1 MDKDIMDITGIP
13 VIQLL
18 YIIQRMK
25 NVITFICL
33 ILVVISCV
41 ESSKSKVN
49 NLTSNETD
57 SDDPSKTTLF
67 LTSNGVPAL
76 DAIIPLLPFKPKGKK
91 VSYVTTASV
100 VNGVVP
106 EGMSTNINIIE
117 KAGFT
122 VDRIDISTLT
132 PEGMDE
138 AFSSCDLIWVGGG
151 NTLYLLQQVRKS
163 GFDKFVT
170 KKIVEGVPYV
180 GSSAGS
186 IILGP
191 DLEFEL
197 YASRT
202 PELTSYEGLNLFPY
216 APYVHFD
223 AEWTKELYADIL
235 KFSLEN
241 NKSFITLRD
250 DQFIYV
256 TGKKWQVIDLTKES
270 N

>member
-1 MDKDIMDITGIP
+1 MKIIIP
-13 VIQLL
+13 L
-18 YIIQRMK
+18 
-25 NVITFICL
+25 ICL
-33 ILVVISCV
+33 ILFVTSCE
-41 ESSKSKVN
+41 ESSRPKVN
-49 NLTSNETD
+49 TSTLNSRD
-57 SDDPSKTTLF
+57 SEDLNKVTLF
-67 LTSNGVPAL
+67 LTSSGTPAL
-76 DAIIPLLPFKPKGKK
+76 SAIIPLLPFKPKGKK

-100 VNGVVP
+100 VNGLVP
-106 EGMSTNINIIE
+106 EGINANIDVIE

-122 VDRIDISTLT
+122 VDRIDISTLA
-132 PEGMDE
+132 PEDME
-138 AFSSCDLIWVGGG
+138 EVFSGSDLIWVGGG

-163 GFDKFVT
+163 GFDKYVT
-170 KKIVEGVPYV
+170 KKILEGVPYV
-180 GSSAGS
+180 GVSAGS

-202 PELTSYEGLNLFPY
+202 PELTSYEGLNLFPF

-223 AEWTKELYADIL
+223 AEWTKDLYADIL

-256 TGKKWQVIDLTKES
+256 TGEKWQVIDLEK
-270 N
+270 

>member
-1 MDKDIMDITGIP
+1 MKIFIP
-13 VIQLL
+13 
-18 YIIQRMK
+18 
-25 NVITFICL
+25 FICL
-33 ILVVISCV
+33 MLVATSCT
-41 ESSKSKVN
+41 ETNKLKVN
-49 NLTSNETD
+49 TTTSNPTASVD
-57 SDDPSKTTLF
+57 SSEMTLF
-67 LTSNGVPAL
+67 LTSSGAEVLEAV
-76 DAIIPLLPFKPKGKK
+76 IPLLPFEPKGKK
-91 VSYVTTASV
+91 VSYVTTAAA
-100 VNGVVP
+100 VNGEIP
-106 EGMSTNINIIE
+106 EAMNTNIEIIE

-122 VDRIDISTLT
+122 VDRVDISTLT
-132 PEGMDE
+132 PEDMDE
-138 AFSSCDLIWVGGG
+138 AFSLSDLIWVGGG

-170 KKIVEGVPYV
+170 KKIQEGVPYV
-180 GSSAGS
+180 GASAGS

-197 YASRT
+197 YASRS
-202 PELTSYEGLNLFPY
+202 PELPSYEGLNLFPF

-256 TGKKWQVIDLTKES
+256 TGKKWQVIDVGEKS

>member
-1 MDKDIMDITGIP
+1 MISDEADSTDIS
-13 VIQLL
+13 
-18 YIIQRMK
+18 
-25 NVITFICL
+25 NV
-33 ILVVISCV
+33 S
-41 ESSKSKVN
+41 
-49 NLTSNETD
+49 
-57 SDDPSKTTLF
+57 LF
-67 LTSNGVPAL
+67 LTSNGAPAL
-76 DAIIPLLPFKPKGKK
+76 SEIIPLLPFKPDGKK

-100 VNGVVP
+100 VNGLVP
-106 EGMSTNINIIE
+106 EWMNTNIEIIE
-117 KAGFT
+117 KAGFI

-132 PEGMDE
+132 PDDMEE
-138 AFSSCDLIWVGGG
+138 AFSGSDLIWVGGG
-151 NTLYLLQQVRKS
+151 NTLFLLQEVRKS
-163 GFDKFVT
+163 GFDNYLT
-170 KKIVEGVPYV
+170 KKILEGIPYV
-180 GSSAGS
+180 GASAGS

-197 YASRT
+197 YASKT

-223 AEWTKELYADIL
+223 AEWTKEFYVDIL

-256 TGKKWQVIDLTKES
+256 TGKKWQVIDIEDEH

>member
-1 MDKDIMDITGIP
+1 
-13 VIQLL
+13 
-18 YIIQRMK
+18 MK
-25 NVITFICL
+25 NVILFICL
-33 ILVVISCV
+33 ILVVSSCA
-41 ESSKSKVN
+41 ERSKSKVN
-49 NLTSNETD
+49 TSTSNATD
-57 SDDPSKTTLF
+57 SDDSYKVMLF
-67 LTSNGVPAL
+67 LTSNGAPAL
-76 DAIIPLLPFKPKGKK
+76 DAIIPLLPFKPRGKK

-106 EGMSTNINIIE
+106 EGMNANIGIIE

-132 PEGMDE
+132 SEDMDV
-138 AFSSCDLIWVGGG
+138 AFSRSDLIWVGGG

-163 GFDKFVT
+163 GFDMFVT
-170 KKIVEGVPYV
+170 KKILAGVPYV
-180 GSSAGS
+180 GASAGS

-202 PELTSYEGLNLFPY
+202 PQLTSYEGLNLFPF

-250 DQFIYV
+250 NQFIYV
-256 TGKKWQVIDLTKES
+256 TGKKWQVIDVEKES

>member
-1 MDKDIMDITGIP
+1 
-13 VIQLL
+13 
-18 YIIQRMK
+18 MK
-25 NVITFICL
+25 KILSIICL
-33 ILVVISCV
+33 ITFVSSCSNSDKQPTNSIISD
-41 ESSKSKVN
+41 
-49 NLTSNETD
+49 ETD
-57 SDDPSKTTLF
+57 STDISNVSLF
-67 LTSNGVPAL
+67 LTSNGAPAL
-76 DAIIPLLPFKPKGKK
+76 SEIIPLLPFKPDGKK

-100 VNGVVP
+100 VNGLVT
-106 EGMSTNINIIE
+106 EGMNANIEIIE
-117 KAGFT
+117 KAGFI

-132 PEGMDE
+132 SEDMEE
-138 AFSSCDLIWVGGG
+138 AFSGSDIIWVGGG
-151 NTLYLLQQVRKS
+151 NTLYLLQEVRKS
-163 GFDKFVT
+163 GFDKYVT
-170 KKIVEGVPYV
+170 NKILEGVPYV
-180 GSSAGS
+180 GASAGS

-202 PELTSYEGLNLFPY
+202 PELTSYEGLNLFPF

-256 TGKKWQVIDLTKES
+256 TGKKWQVIDVE
-270 N
+270 

>member
-1 MDKDIMDITGIP
+1 
-13 VIQLL
+13 
-18 YIIQRMK
+18 MK
-25 NVITFICL
+25 TFLSIICL
-33 ILVVISCV
+33 VIFVSSCSNSDKRPANSIISDEVDSTDISHIL
-41 ESSKSKVN
+41 
-49 NLTSNETD
+49 
-57 SDDPSKTTLF
+57 LF
-67 LTSNGVPAL
+67 LTSNGAPAL
-76 DAIIPLLPFKPKGKK
+76 SEIIPLLPFKPDGKK

-100 VNGVVP
+100 VNGLVP
-106 EGMSTNINIIE
+106 EWMNTNIEIIE
-117 KAGFT
+117 KAGFI

-132 PEGMDE
+132 PDDMEE
-138 AFSSCDLIWVGGG
+138 AFSGSDLIWVGGG
-151 NTLYLLQQVRKS
+151 NTLFLLQEVRKS
-163 GFDKFVT
+163 GFDNYLT
-170 KKIVEGVPYV
+170 KKILEGIPYV
-180 GSSAGS
+180 GASAGS

-197 YASRT
+197 YASKT

-223 AEWTKELYADIL
+223 AEWTKEFYVDIL

-256 TGKKWQVIDLTKES
+256 TGKKWQVIDIEDEH

>member
-1 MDKDIMDITGIP
+1 MKTIIP
-13 VIQLL
+13 L
-18 YIIQRMK
+18 
-25 NVITFICL
+25 ICL
-33 ILVVISCV
+33 ISFVISCE
-41 ESSKSKVN
+41 ESSRSKVN
-49 NLTSNETD
+49 TSTLNSRD
-57 SDDPSKTTLF
+57 SEDTNKVTLF
-67 LTSNGVPAL
+67 LTSSGTPAL
-76 DAIIPLLPFKPKGKK
+76 SAIIPLLPFKPKGKK

-106 EGMSTNINIIE
+106 EGMNDNIDVIE

-122 VDRIDISTLT
+122 VDRIDISTLA
-132 PEGMDE
+132 PEDMEG
-138 AFSSCDLIWVGGG
+138 AFSGSDLIWVGGG

-163 GFDKFVT
+163 GFDKYVT
-170 KKIVEGVPYV
+170 KKILEGVPYV
-180 GSSAGS
+180 GVSAGA

-202 PELTSYEGLNLFPY
+202 PELTSYEGLNLFPF

-256 TGKKWQVIDLTKES
+256 TGEKWQVIDLEK
-270 N
+270 

>member
-1 MDKDIMDITGIP
+1 
-13 VIQLL
+13 
-18 YIIQRMK
+18 MK
-25 NVITFICL
+25 NILPCLYFIL
-33 ILVVISCV
+33 IVSSCA
-41 ESSKSKVN
+41 ESSTSKVDA
-49 NLTSNETD
+49 SPSSATD
-57 SDDPSKTTLF
+57 SDNPSKVTLF
-67 LTSNGVPAL
+67 LASSGTKSFP
-76 DAIIPLLPFKPKGKK
+76 AIIPLLPFKPDGKK

-106 EGMSTNINIIE
+106 EHTIAKIEAIE
-117 KAGFT
+117 KAGFS
-122 VDRIDISTLT
+122 VDKIDISTLT
-132 PEGMDE
+132 PEDMEE
-138 AFSSCDLIWVGGG
+138 AFSGSDLIWVGGG
-151 NTLYLLQQVRKS
+151 NTLYLLQEVRKS
-163 GFDKFVT
+163 GFDKYVT
-170 KKIVEGVPYV
+170 NKILEGIPYV
-180 GSSAGS
+180 GDSAGS

-202 PELTSYEGLNLFPY
+202 PELTSYKGLNLFPF

-256 TGKKWQVIDLTKES
+256 TGEKWQVIDVEDEH

>member
-1 MDKDIMDITGIP
+1 
-13 VIQLL
+13 
-18 YIIQRMK
+18 MK
-25 NVITFICL
+25 NVIPFIFL
-33 ILVVISCV
+33 ILAVSSCV

-49 NLTSNETD
+49 TLTSNATD
-57 SDDPSKTTLF
+57 SDDPSKATLF
-67 LTSNGVPAL
+67 LTSTGVPAL
-76 DAIIPLLPFKPKGKK
+76 EAIIPLLPFKPKGKK
-91 VSYVTTASV
+91 VSYINTASA
-100 VNGVVP
+100 VNGTVS
-106 EGMSTNINIIE
+106 EGTISNIEIIE

-122 VDRIDISTLT
+122 VDRIDISTL
-132 PEGMDE
+132 
-138 AFSSCDLIWVGGG
+138 SSEDLEDNFRDSDLIWVGGG

-170 KKIVEGVPYV
+170 KKIFEGVPYV
-180 GSSAGS
+180 GVSAGS

-223 AEWTKELYADIL
+223 AEWTKEFYVDIL

-256 TGKKWQVIDLTKES
+256 TGKKWQVIDLKKEPK
-270 N
+270 

>member
-1 MDKDIMDITGIP
+1 
-13 VIQLL
+13 
-18 YIIQRMK
+18 MK
-25 NVITFICL
+25 KILSIICL
-33 ILVVISCV
+33 ITFVSSCSNSDKQPTNSIISD
-41 ESSKSKVN
+41 
-49 NLTSNETD
+49 ETD
-57 SDDPSKTTLF
+57 STDISNVSLF
-67 LTSNGVPAL
+67 LTSNGAPAL
-76 DAIIPLLPFKPKGKK
+76 SEIIPLLPFKPDGKK

-100 VNGVVP
+100 VNGLVP
-106 EGMSTNINIIE
+106 EGMNANIEIIE
-117 KAGFT
+117 KAGFI

-132 PEGMDE
+132 SEDMEE
-138 AFSSCDLIWVGGG
+138 AFSGSDIIWVGGG
-151 NTLYLLQQVRKS
+151 NTLYLLQEVRKS
-163 GFDKFVT
+163 GFDKYVT
-170 KKIVEGVPYV
+170 NKILEGVPYV
-180 GSSAGS
+180 GASAGS

-202 PELTSYEGLNLFPY
+202 PELTSYEGLNLFPF

-256 TGKKWQVIDLTKES
+256 TGKKWQVIDVE
-270 N
+270 